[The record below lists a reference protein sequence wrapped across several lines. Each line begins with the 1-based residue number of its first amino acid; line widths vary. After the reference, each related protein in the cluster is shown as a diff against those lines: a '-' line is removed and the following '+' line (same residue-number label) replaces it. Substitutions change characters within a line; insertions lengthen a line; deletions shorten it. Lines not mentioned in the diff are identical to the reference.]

1 MELAISIPQ
10 GWQYPQ
16 FTFGQR
22 TQQGPII
29 GMKYYPAGTFLASE
43 YGEGWRYILMPDKRY
58 EDEEHRV
65 EDEVK
70 LLTPQELQT
79 QIQAEID
86 HHSRQLELL
95 KFELETIPVTV
106 ATAQSE
112 EQNPAPIIKPE
123 QFTVS
128 SPPSLD
134 SLIDGAK
141 VILREIARHPNYL
154 ALEYQ
159 PDLTVG
165 DAQTALSY
173 LEVELQSNQS
183 SDTTLDIFA
192 QS

>member
-1 MELAISIPQ
+1 MESVISIPQ

-70 LLTPQELQT
+70 LLTPQELKT

-95 KFELETIPVTV
+95 KFELETIPVTAV
-106 ATAQSE
+106 KAESE
-112 EQNPAPIIKPE
+112 EQDKTPIQLQQK
-123 QFTVS
+123 S
-128 SPPSLD
+128 WDSPPTLQSF
-134 SLIDGAK
+134 IDAAQL
-141 VILREIARHPNYL
+141 ILREISKHPDFVT
-154 ALEYQ
+154 LEYQ
-159 PDLTVG
+159 PDLTIT
-165 DAQTALSY
+165 DAQAALSY
-173 LEVELQSNQS
+173 LQSG
-183 SDTTLDIFA
+183 LEEKEKFDITSNIFP
-192 QS
+192 

>member
-1 MELAISIPQ
+1 MEYTISIPQ

-22 TQQGPII
+22 TQQGPIV

-70 LLTPQELQT
+70 LLTPEELQT
-79 QIQAEID
+79 QIRAEID

-106 ATAQSE
+106 ATAESAVHNE
-112 EQNPAPIIKPE
+112 TPIQLQQK
-123 QFTVS
+123 S
-128 SPPSLD
+128 WDSPPTLQSF
-134 SLIDGAK
+134 IDAAQL
-141 VILREIARHPNYL
+141 ILREISKHPDFVT
-154 ALEYQ
+154 LEYQ
-159 PDLTVG
+159 PDLTIT

-173 LEVELQSNQS
+173 LQSG
-183 SDTTLDIFA
+183 LEEKEKFDITANIFPEG
-192 QS
+192 